1 MSHFAFEQ
9 QLSDAVRMDTSIH
22 LNNSILR
29 QSLKPSSRLN
39 VSGANLNR
47 SRSASRLS
55 PSLLSYPAKPLC
67 RSKSPARRSKTPTR
81 LGSTSGIGNVS
92 NISNQGNGRKSQ
104 GGADRFIP
112 NRSTTDMEFAQH
124 SLVTDNDDTD
134 TLSATDLEKR
144 KMMEENLNLGDHSRI
159 LSFKTKAPAAKEGH
173 LNNMKV
179 LYSTGKP
186 TAPKAANTRTV
197 PTTPEKILDAPDM
210 LNDFYLHLM
219 DWSSL
224 NHMAVALSAGVYI
237 WNAADGS
244 IVQLCQK
251 EVEEEYVSS
260 VAWIK
265 QGNVLGVGDSQGTV
279 QLWDVASSKLI
290 RSMGGHGDRV
300 GCLDWN
306 QHILASG
313 GRDGAVVLHD
323 VRVAQHIVG
332 RLEGH
337 QQEVCGLTWAGDGRT
352 LASGGNDNC
361 VQLWDWGGRDTPVN
375 TITAHQSAVKAVSW
389 CPWQSGVL
397 ATAGGTVD
405 RTIRVWNT
413 STMTQLQS
421 LDTGSQVSSIAW
433 NSDYKEM
440 VTGHGF
446 SHNQLTV
453 WRYPSMTKV
462 ADLTGHTSRV
472 LLLATSP
479 DNSTVASVAADE
491 TIRLWKIWPTMKEKK
506 GVKTGKS
513 HPVSMLA
520 QSIR

>member
-1 MSHFAFEQ
+1 MSHFTFDQ
-9 QLSDAVRMDTSIH
+9 QLSDAVRMDSSIH
-22 LNNSILR
+22 LTNSFR
-29 QSLKPSSRLN
+29 QSLKPSSNLN
-39 VSGANLNR
+39 ISGVNLNR

-55 PSLLSYPAKPLC
+55 PSLLSHATKPLY

-81 LGSTSGIGNVS
+81 LGSTSGLGNLS

-124 SLVTDNDDTD
+124 SLVTDEDTD
-134 TLSATDLEKR
+134 SLTVSDLEKR
-144 KMMEENLNLGDHSRI
+144 KMMEENLNPGDHSRI

-197 PTTPEKILDAPDM
+197 PTTPDKILDAPDM

-224 NHMAVALSAGVYI
+224 NHMAVALNAGVYI

-244 IVQLCQK
+244 IVQLCQR
-251 EVEEEYVSS
+251 EAEEEYVGS

-279 QLWDVASSKLI
+279 QLWDVSTSKLI
-290 RSMGGHGDRV
+290 RSMGGHSDRV
-300 GCLDWN
+300 SCLDWN
-306 QHILASG
+306 QHMLASG
-313 GRDGAVVLHD
+313 GRDGLVLLHD
-323 VRVAQHIVG
+323 VRIAQHAVG

-337 QQEVCGLTWAGDGRT
+337 QQEVCGLTWAGDGKT

-361 VQLWDWGGRDTPVN
+361 VQLWDGVNRSTPLH

-389 CPWQSGVL
+389 CPWQAGVL

-405 RTIRVWNT
+405 RTIRIWNT
-413 STMTQLQS
+413 STMTQLNC

-433 NSDYKEM
+433 NTDYKEM

-479 DNSTVASVAADE
+479 DGSTVASVAADE
-491 TIRLWKIWPTMKEKK
+491 TIRLWKIWPGMKEKK
-506 GVKTGKS
+506 SGSTSKN